1 MELYTKWVRRN
12 KDYVHS
18 MESLANGLT
27 WLLPERFSETEIGPE
42 AVTAFLGI
50 ITSMNEH
57 IIDSDPFQRRM
68 GSTEESSS
76 SSSSF
81 PWSLGIS
88 VLKDLET
95 LVEVMAQHFY
105 VDDKKW
111 NFLAVT
117 EATKFLVRLALFRDS
132 GYKMVLSGG
141 EISNVDK
148 RPEASN
154 SGHKMG
160 NSVRRDH
167 FGRDPRSLEG
177 RALSALS
184 KFGEEARM
192 ISEPKWLNRFQNRHD
207 PTMEF
212 PPPVPKKPTLSKIW
226 SEKGVHG
233 VLFLTAEVLHM
244 SRPLIYVLLMRKYG
258 VRSWLPW
265 LLSLSVDLTGMSLLS
280 HVRHSGYSTYG
291 GSSSFSASE
300 KDEIKRRKMLLA
312 FYLMRDPFFSRYTR
326 KRLDTVERISE
337 PIPII
342 GFLTAKIIELVIG
355 AQTRYTYMSGS

>member
-50 ITSMNEH
+50 ITSINEH
-57 IIDSDPFQRRM
+57 IIDSDPLQRRM
-68 GSTEESSS
+68 GSTEAES

-105 VDDKKW
+105 GDDKKW

-141 EISNVDK
+141 EIANVDK

-154 SGHKMG
+154 SEPRMG
-160 NSVRRDH
+160 NAVRRDR
-167 FGRDPRSLEG
+167 FGRDPQSLEG

-184 KFGEEARM
+184 KFGEDARM
-192 ISEPKWLNRFQNRHD
+192 ISEPKWLNRFQNHHD
-207 PTMEF
+207 PTME
-212 PPPVPKKPTLSKIW
+212 PPQ
-226 SEKGVHG
+226 GVHG

-265 LLSLSVDLTGMSLLS
+265 LLSLSIDLTGMSILS
-280 HVRHSGYSTYG
+280 HVRNSGHSRYG
-291 GSSSFSASE
+291 GSSSLSASE
-300 KDEIKRRKMLLA
+300 KDEVKRRKMLLA

-326 KRLDTVERISE
+326 KRLDTVERVSE